1 MDYEYCCGRYIPGQ
15 EIIRILPT
23 VVLGYFD
30 TMVRIAHV
38 SCQVSSQFSMTR
50 LKDIANCKA
59 TSQQIDEYAAITR
72 KGGNGH
78 SEYFKTLQFRS
89 DMGGIGFALAP
100 VYFVQM

>member
-50 LKDIANCKA
+50 LKDIANCKYR
-59 TSQQIDEYAAITR
+59 EPL
-72 KGGNGH
+72 KL
-78 SEYFKTLQFRS
+78 KTE
-89 DMGGIGFALAP
+89 DTGT
-100 VYFVQM
+100 VQSCNTQY